1 MKTIAVFAI
10 GVAFSASP
18 AIAQVNMQYIMVK
31 LASNIRDSTLGGR
44 MARSTSKSMA
54 AQIVIN
60 RKVLMKHLSGS
71 RPRIDSV

>member
-31 LASNIRDSTLGGR
+31 LASNIRDSTLSVEWQGQR
-44 MARSTSKSMA
+44 ASRWPRRS
-54 AQIVIN
+54 
-60 RKVLMKHLSGS
+60 
-71 RPRIDSV
+71 